1 MNRLPRWFKQE
12 LPDKGNQSCYLK
24 ILRSLRLQTVCE
36 GAYCPNLGKCFSQN
50 SLTFMI
56 LGNICTRNCG
66 FCAIEKGR
74 LLEPDNQESD
84 KIGLVS
90 TLLGL
95 KYVIITSVTR
105 DDLPDGGARQF
116 YLTVKSIRQFN
127 PAAKIEILIP
137 DFNDNFC
144 ALEIVV
150 KSRPEVIGHN
160 IDTIPRLYKEVKD
173 INSNYKRS
181 LDLLR
186 RIKDIDDSIYTKSSL
201 MLGLG
206 ETKNEV
212 IDAMRDLRAVN
223 CDILT
228 IGQYLSP
235 SARHLKVERFILPE
249 EFQNYKDIALSLGFK
264 AVYSSPLVRSSYRA
278 GEIFER
284 CMMS

>member
-12 LPDKGNQSCYLK
+12 LPDKGNQSFYLK

-36 GAYCPNLGKCFSQN
+36 GAYCPNLGKCFLKN

-160 IDTIPRLYKEVKD
+160 IDTIPRLYKKVKD

-249 EFQNYKDIALSLGFK
+249 EFEDYKDIALSLGFK

-278 GEIFER
+278 GEVFER